1 MTKVIILGHGGYG
14 SAMKRNLAM
23 LIGEMED
30 YYYIDF
36 NEQDDLS
43 ILQGKIGEALSKAEG
58 VRVVRIYRVR
68 NYLQAEGCD
77 VLFCC
82 DVAGGSPFREAASIC
97 AEHPNYCCVAGVN
110 TSAYTELSFNL
121 ELTAS
126 ELADMAIEVAK
137 ATMLRFPEAE

>member
-43 ILQGKIGEALSKAEG
+43 ILQGKIGEALSK
-58 VRVVRIYRVR
+58 
-68 NYLQAEGCD
+68 AEGCD

>member
-23 LIGEMED
+23 LIGELED

-43 ILQGKIGEALSKAEG
+43 ILQGKIGEALSK
-58 VRVVRIYRVR
+58 
-68 NYLQAEGCD
+68 AEGCD

>member
-43 ILQGKIGEALSKAEG
+43 ILQGKIDEALSK
-58 VRVVRIYRVR
+58 
-68 NYLQAEGCD
+68 AEGCD

>member
-36 NEQDDLS
+36 NEQDDMS
-43 ILQGKIGEALSKAEG
+43 ILQGKIGEALSK
-58 VRVVRIYRVR
+58 
-68 NYLQAEGCD
+68 AEGCD

-82 DVAGGSPFREAASIC
+82 DVAGGSPFREAAAIC

>member
-43 ILQGKIGEALSKAEG
+43 ILQGKIGEALSKA
-58 VRVVRIYRVR
+58 
-68 NYLQAEGCD
+68 D
-77 VLFCC
+77 CC

>member
-58 VRVVRIYRVR
+58 
-68 NYLQAEGCD
+68 CD

-97 AEHPNYCCVAGVN
+97 VEHPNYCCVAGVN

>member
-43 ILQGKIGEALSKAEG
+43 ILQGKIGEALSK
-58 VRVVRIYRVR
+58 
-68 NYLQAEGCD
+68 AEGCD

-137 ATMLRFPEAE
+137 ATMLRFPEAELNHGL